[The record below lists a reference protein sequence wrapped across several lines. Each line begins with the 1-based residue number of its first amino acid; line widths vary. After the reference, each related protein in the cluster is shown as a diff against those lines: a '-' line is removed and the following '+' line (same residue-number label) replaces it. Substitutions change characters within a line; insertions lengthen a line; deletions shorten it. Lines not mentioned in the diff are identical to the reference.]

1 MGADEVAAVRAIVE
15 EEFAAYGSAVRA
27 ARVTP
32 TVVALRAKAATVVD
46 AELSRLAGRLS
57 EEGVSG
63 HALEEIAQTV
73 RRVVDKLL
81 HAPTVRVK
89 ELASSPD
96 GEEYAAALR
105 VLFDL
110 DPRTVDAVTRAE
122 VESPNSTGGEPVNSE
137 PLRLG
142 SRKSPM
148 AIAQSGDVARLITE
162 RTGRRV
168 EIVGVTTLGDVS
180 REQLTQIGGT
190 GVFVSALRESLLRG
204 EVDFAVHSLKDLPTG
219 AAPGITLAAI
229 PARDDPRDALVAR
242 DGAKLADLPAGAR
255 IGTGSPR
262 RAAQLSMLRSDLTC
276 VPIRGNANT
285 RLAKV
290 REGELD
296 AVVLAYAGL
305 ARIGHTDL
313 VSEIFEPDD
322 MVPAPGQ
329 GALAVECRADDTELA
344 ELLATIDHAPTRAA
358 VTAERSLL
366 AALEAG
372 CSAPVGAYADPDG
385 QRTGCTWR
393 ASYLAYLRQVS
404 SLPYWTRAAAS
415 GRMVIRE
422 RGEAEAA
429 DAARLGRELAAR
441 MLALGAAGLMR
452 AEKTNGNDAHD

>member
-1 MGADEVAAVRAIVE
+1 
-15 EEFAAYGSAVRA
+15 
-27 ARVTP
+27 
-32 TVVALRAKAATVVD
+32 
-46 AELSRLAGRLS
+46 
-57 EEGVSG
+57 
-63 HALEEIAQTV
+63 
-73 RRVVDKLL
+73 
-81 HAPTVRVK
+81 
-89 ELASSPD
+89 
-96 GEEYAAALR
+96 
-105 VLFDL
+105 
-110 DPRTVDAVTRAE
+110 
-122 VESPNSTGGEPVNSE
+122 VNSE

-148 AIAQSGDVARLITE
+148 AVAQSGDVARLITE
-162 RTGRRV
+162 RTARQV

-180 REQLTQIGGT
+180 REHLTQIGGT

-242 DGAKLADLPAGAR
+242 DGAKLADLPAGALV
-255 IGTGSPR
+255 GTGSPR
-262 RAAQLSMLRSDLTC
+262 RAAQLSMLRSDLSC

-290 REGELD
+290 REGEFD

-305 ARIGHTDL
+305 ARIGRTDL

-329 GALAVECRADDTELA
+329 GALAVECCADNTELA
-344 ELLATIDHAPTRAA
+344 ELLARVDHAPTRAA

-372 CSAPVGAYADPDG
+372 CSAPVGAYATH
-385 QRTGCTWR
+385 TGANR
-393 ASYLAYLRQVS
+393 LHLEGIVLGVPAGSFQPAVLDS
-404 SLPYWTRAAAS
+404 AAAS

-422 RGEAEAA
+422 RGEAETA
-429 DAARLGRELAAR
+429 DAARLGRELALR